1 MSAYKKLNANDV
13 KITPFEA
20 HKQYTINHTGTG
32 SYGVSG
38 SYSYFQTSWTSES
51 KDLFSDANRRYF
63 QLDHLYYRDF
73 LTTIDDKLDIS
84 DTPYLKQER
93 RLYEKANILGIS
105 QKNFSVTLKRQIFSF
120 YDFEKNIFY
129 FILPFNIFFTVSV

>member
-38 SYSYFQTSWTSES
+38 SYSFFQASWTSES
-51 KDLFSDANRRYF
+51 KDLF
-63 QLDHLYYRDF
+63 
-73 LTTIDDKLDIS
+73 
-84 DTPYLKQER
+84 
-93 RLYEKANILGIS
+93 
-105 QKNFSVTLKRQIFSF
+105 
-120 YDFEKNIFY
+120 
-129 FILPFNIFFTVSV
+129 